1 MKINYVIKG
10 KGGIYSDPSFG
21 PTFGSI
27 NFFNLCFQ
35 DIGTSLE
42 GKNREDPYD
51 ENKNAFENNAK
62 QEYIYEGKYSFK
74 LKDFEVFQL
83 YLS

>member
-10 KGGIYSDPSFG
+10 KGGIYSNASLG

-35 DIGTSLE
+35 DEGKSLE

-51 ENKNAFENNAK
+51 ENINAFENNAK